1 MDPVSYGIQ
10 GIVRPPAATIRNGFR
25 ASSNFFGSVL
35 EAGSLR
41 SEVARLRALERSSLL
56 YEERLA
62 TLNDDLSVLR
72 ALVKMPPIPNRTR
85 IAAKVTMFFPSEN
98 RMTLNVGRNQGIAT
112 DMPVVTSYGLLGRV
126 DSVGANS
133 CQINIISSFQ
143 SRIGAVVVP
152 RKSAAASEA
161 TGPIPPIAGLLQ
173 GDGPER
179 LVLVLQDTGSLISPG
194 DLVITSGYS
203 EKIPRGIPIGR
214 IVDVEKSTE
223 FGSRRAVV
231 TPLFQLGQSEY
242 VWVIQ

>member
-10 GIVRPPAATIRNGFR
+10 GIVRPPASAIQQGFR
-25 ASSNFFGSVL
+25 STSNFFGSIL
-35 EAGSLR
+35 SAGQLR
-41 SEVARLRALERSSLL
+41 AEVERLRALEKSSLL
-56 YEERLA
+56 YQDRVA
-62 TLNDDLSVLR
+62 TLIDDISVLR
-72 ALVKMPPIPNRTR
+72 ALIKMPEVPNRKR
-85 IAAKVTMFFPSEN
+85 VAAKVTMFFPSEN
-98 RMTLNVGRNQGIAT
+98 RMTLNVGSNQGIAT

-126 DSVGANS
+126 DNVGSNS

-152 RKSAAASEA
+152 RQSADSSEA
-161 TGPIPPIAGLLQ
+161 AGPIPPIAGLLQ

-179 LVLVLQDTGSLISPG
+179 LVLVLQDTGSKVSPG
-194 DLVITSGYS
+194 DLVMTSGYS

-223 FGSRRAVV
+223 YGSRRAVV
-231 TPLFQLGQSEY
+231 VPLFQLGQSEY